1 MFWFVAT
8 ALAWAPTYT
17 RVTVS
22 EFEKMIWQM
31 KAADVNHVSASDYF
45 NTPANPETYFVV
57 REAGEI
63 PTGWN
68 STFYY
73 VYGTKAEIALLKE
86 QTAIV
91 TDNETSMESFP
102 TGTKFVFARFEAES
116 DQYQLSL
123 FWINII
129 VWAMIIGGVA
139 TALTLW
145 HTDGYAKDPAN
156 SLLFVTDGNRLVT
169 GE

>member
-1 MFWFVAT
+1 MFWFVAS

-17 RVTVS
+17 RVSVS

-31 KAADVNHVSASDYF
+31 KAADVNHVSANQYF
-45 NTPANPETYFVV
+45 SAGGNQTYFVI

-86 QTAIV
+86 QTAVV
-91 TDNETSMESFP
+91 TDNSTNIESLP
-102 TGTKFVFARFEAES
+102 AGSNVVFARFEAEANE
-116 DQYQLSL
+116 YQLSV
-123 FWINII
+123 FWINIV
-129 VWAMIIGGVA
+129 VWAMIIGGVV
-139 TALTLW
+139 TGLTLW